1 MSRNPLYFH
10 PTVLGPDCSTERTA
24 RLRQHRFDSG
34 YENRTEPPVYT
45 RLAEETR
52 QVFLEWERLHPA
64 LGRATALKYVA
75 QHCPITLE
83 PDTLL
88 VGGEDPFFFNLMLP
102 ALNADRYS
110 QVRSLAPDDASRQL
124 RDAQVFSAPCFE
136 GHITPGLEQVLGLGI
151 SGIRARLEDGQ
162 RLLHQQGEPNFE
174 KDAFYQA
181 GLIACQAVVDY
192 AQRYRRE
199 AEVLASATDNVA
211 WATVL
216 HQSAAVLAF
225 VPEQP
230 ARTLH
235 EALQAYWIVYIL
247 VTLEMGGCTPGGG
260 LGLGRLDQ
268 YLYPFYARDLET
280 GSVTRAEAL
289 ELIEQFLLC
298 FRHVD
303 YYTWHQQYTP
313 GSQSSLGGVTP
324 TGADA
329 CNDLTELILEAS
341 QRINMP
347 APYLS
352 LRLYHD
358 APDRWWEIAGNYITS
373 GLGFPVVN
381 DDVLIPA
388 MLRHGRSL
396 ADARDYICSCCYE
409 HTIPGR
415 EAFHP
420 SCCFVNLPVILE
432 LALNQGHSLQT
443 GAALGIATPPALSLA
458 SFDDLLAAFWAQLH
472 FVLDRL
478 SALTNQAD
486 AAHSTYRRYPLMSLF
501 IDDCT
506 ARAQDVCAGG
516 ARYNL
521 TGCVVGGLPNTVNSM
536 AAIRKV
542 VYEDHLIGLAELLK
556 VLKANFAGYDDQRRK
571 LLSAPK
577 WGNGIV
583 RVDSLARIIV
593 DRLYAELSVQRNAR
607 GGRWQLGLYSFVAN
621 HWMGQAA
628 GASADGRKAGESL
641 TRNLNPSCGTDRKG
655 PTAVL
660 NSLSAIDFTTA
671 PDGCAL
677 DLRFD
682 PADFISPEARQ
693 KFTGFLKAFV
703 ELGIMQVQISVVD
716 TATLLDA
723 QTHPERYPH
732 LLVKVAGFSARFID
746 LSPQEQAEI
755 IGRTNQRVY
764 SL

>member
-1 MSRNPLYFH
+1 MTSIEPIGFVCGTKGDSVSFLVNKDVCLSFGQIVRIES
-10 PTVLGPDCSTERTA
+10 GERT
-24 RLRQHRFDSG
+24 
-34 YENRTEPPVYT
+34 
-45 RLAEETR
+45 
-52 QVFLEWERLHPA
+52 
-64 LGRATALKYVA
+64 
-75 QHCPITLE
+75 
-83 PDTLL
+83 
-88 VGGEDPFFFNLMLP
+88 
-102 ALNADRYS
+102 
-110 QVRSLAPDDASRQL
+110 
-124 RDAQVFSAPCFE
+124 
-136 GHITPGLEQVLGLGI
+136 
-151 SGIRARLEDGQ
+151 
-162 RLLHQQGEPNFE
+162 
-174 KDAFYQA
+174 
-181 GLIACQAVVDY
+181 
-192 AQRYRRE
+192 
-199 AEVLASATDNVA
+199 
-211 WATVL
+211 
-216 HQSAAVLAF
+216 
-225 VPEQP
+225 
-230 ARTLH
+230 
-235 EALQAYWIVYIL
+235 
-247 VTLEMGGCTPGGG
+247 
-260 LGLGRLDQ
+260 
-268 YLYPFYARDLET
+268 FYARVVNSE
-280 GSVTRAEAL
+280 SSSPL

-329 CNDLTELILEAS
+329 YNDMTELILEAS

-352 LRLYHD
+352 LRLYRD
-358 APDRWWEIAGNYITS
+358 APDRWWEVAGNYIAS

-381 DDVLIPA
+381 DEVLIPA

-420 SCCFVNLPVILE
+420 SCCFVNLPMILE
-432 LALNQGHSLQT
+432 LALNQGYSLQT
-443 GAALGIATPPALSLA
+443 GAALGMATPSASTLA
-458 SFDDLLAAFWAQLH
+458 SFDDLLAAFWTQLH

-478 SALTNQAD
+478 AALTNQAD
-486 AAHSTYRRYPLMSLF
+486 TAHSTYRRYPLMSLF
-501 IDDCT
+501 IDDCI
-506 ARAQDVCAGG
+506 AKAQDVCSGG

-521 TGCVVGGLPNTVNSM
+521 TGCVVGGLPNTVNSL
-536 AAIRKV
+536 AAIRKLV
-542 VYEDHLIGLAELLK
+542 FEDRLISLAELLE
-556 VLKANFAGYDDQRRK
+556 VLKANFTGHDDLQRK
-571 LLSAPK
+571 LLAAPK
-577 WGNGIV
+577 WGNGIE
-583 RVDSLARIIV
+583 RVDSLAGILA
-593 DRLYAELSVQRNAR
+593 DRLYADLSVQRNAR

-641 TRNLNPSCGTDRKG
+641 TRNLNPAWGTDRKG

-682 PADFISPEARQ
+682 PADFTSVEARQ

-703 ELGIMQVQISVVD
+703 ELGIMQIQISVVD

-723 QTHPERYPH
+723 QTHPKRYPH

-755 IGRTNQRVY
+755 IGRTNQRI
-764 SL
+764 

>member
-1 MSRNPLYFH
+1 MNQNTLYFH

-24 RLRQHRFDSG
+24 RLRQRRFDAG
-34 YENRTEPPVYT
+34 YLPRPEPPEYT
-45 RLAEETR
+45 RLSEETR
-52 QVFLEWERLHPA
+52 QVFLEWEQHHPA
-64 LGRATALKYVA
+64 LGRAKALEYVV

-83 PDTLL
+83 PDILL

-102 ALNADRYS
+102 ALNADLFS
-110 QVRSLAPDDASRQL
+110 QVRSLAPDDASRRL
-124 RDAQVFSAPCFE
+124 RDEKVFSSPCFE

-151 SGIRARLEDGQ
+151 TGIRARLEEGQ
-162 RLLHQQGEPNFE
+162 RLLHQHGEPDHE
-174 KDAFYQA
+174 KDIFYQA
-181 GLIACQAVVDY
+181 GLIACLAVLNY
-192 AQRYRRE
+192 TQRYRQE
-199 AEVLASATDNVA
+199 AEKLAAITDDA
-211 WATVL
+211 SWAVEL
-216 HQSAAVLAF
+216 RKSAAVLAV

-230 ARTLH
+230 AHTLR

-280 GSVTRAEAL
+280 GIVTRAEAL

-329 CNDLTELILEAS
+329 CNDLTEIILEAS

-352 LRLYHD
+352 LRLYRD
-358 APDRWWEIAGNYITS
+358 APERWWEVAGNYIAS

-381 DDVLIPA
+381 DEVLIPA

-432 LALNQGHSLQT
+432 LALNQGHSIHT
-443 GAALGIATPPALSLA
+443 GAALGMTTPSASTFA
-458 SFDDLLAAFWAQLH
+458 SFDDLLAAFWTQLH

-478 SALTNQAD
+478 AALTNQAD
-486 AAHSTYRRYPLMSLF
+486 VAHSAYRRYPLMSLF

-521 TGCVVGGLPNTVNSM
+521 TGCVVGGLPNTVNSL
-536 AAIRKV
+536 AAIRKL
-542 VYEDHLIGLAELLK
+542 VYEDRLIKLTELVD
-556 VLKANFAGYDDQRRK
+556 VLKTDFSGYEDLQRK
-571 LLSAPK
+571 LLVAPK
-577 WGNGIV
+577 WGNGIE
-583 RVDSLARIIV
+583 RVDSLAGIIV
-593 DRLYAELSVQRNAR
+593 DRLYAELSVQRNGR

-641 TRNLNPSCGTDRKG
+641 TRNLNPSWGTDRKG

-682 PADFISPEARQ
+682 PVDFISREARQ

-703 ELGIMQVQISVVD
+703 ELGIMQVQISMVD
-716 TATLLDA
+716 TATLIDA
-723 QTHPERYPH
+723 QAHPDHYPH

-755 IGRTNQRVY
+755 IGRTNQRI
-764 SL
+764 